1 MRLPP
6 RRGSLTPP
14 SVGGARRGDRGS
26 HASDYPDE
34 VTVTNPFLYLQS
46 NADENPNGV
55 FSRSAD
61 QTVTNAEA
69 VVQVKKI
76 AFELRRLGVKA
87 GQVVGLDLPDQL
99 SILFTEA
106 VYHEAAI
113 GTVIPDGYVADGAFR
128 VDWVFTNRASTPQPG
143 AQVVTVDAAFLRLIE
158 QNPYGIRPS
167 DEPIDTLRIVFSS
180 GTTGTP
186 KAIAIGRSMEQ
197 AMDAA
202 LQVWF
207 QGAPLLSLMDTGTA
221 AGLGEFYLAVKGG
234 QPYHCAGGA
243 SPAAV
248 VRLAEQVGVRTLKGS
263 PAQVAALVD
272 ELEAQQRTL
281 PTIETVIVAGT
292 VMPPGVAERM
302 RRAAEGC
309 SIFSNYGSTEAGGAA
324 SRLYESDD
332 PFDAGQIVRG
342 SQVEIVDEHDA
353 PLPDGEVGRIR
364 HRSFGMT
371 HEYLGNPEATASAFR
386 DGWFYPG
393 DLGFIRPDGGLTLTG
408 REAEVLNAGGVKID
422 PNRLDHFALGH
433 PGVIDACSFDYPTA
447 SGIRQVG
454 MALVA
459 RDDLDVKGLVA
470 ALTAEFGA
478 AAPTLVA
485 RVAAIPRTATGK
497 PKRRELAD
505 AYAEC

>member
-1 MRLPP
+1 M
-6 RRGSLTPP
+6 
-14 SVGGARRGDRGS
+14 
-26 HASDYPDE
+26 
-34 VTVTNPFLYLQS
+34 TVTNPFLYLQR

-61 QTVTNAEA
+61 QTVTNADA
-69 VVQVKKI
+69 LVQVKKI
-76 AFELRRLGVKA
+76 AYEMRRLGVKA
-87 GQVVGLDLPDQL
+87 GQVVALDLPDQL

-106 VYHEAAI
+106 VFHEAAI
-113 GTVIPDGYVADGAFR
+113 STVIPDGFVADGGFR
-128 VDWVFTNRASTPQPG
+128 VHWVFTNRATTAQPG
-143 AQVVTVDAAFLRLIE
+143 AEVVTVDGAFLRLIE

-167 DEPIDTLRIVFSS
+167 EEPIETLRIVFSS

-202 LQVWF
+202 LPFWF

-221 AGLGEFYLAVKGG
+221 AGLGEFYLAVKGA

-243 SPAAV
+243 NPAAI
-248 VRLAEQVGVRTLKGS
+248 VRLADQVGVRTLKGS

-292 VMPPGVAERM
+292 VMPPGVAQRM
-302 RRAAEGC
+302 RAAAEGC
-309 SIFSNYGSTEAGGAA
+309 TILSNYGSTEAGGAA

-332 PFDAGQIVRG
+332 PYDAGQIARG
-342 SQVEIVDEHDA
+342 SEVQIVDENDA

-364 HRSFGMT
+364 HRSFGMA
-371 HEYLGNPEATASAFR
+371 HGYLGNPEATARAFR

-393 DLGFIRPDGGLTLTG
+393 DLGYIRPDGGLTLTG

-422 PNRLDHFALGH
+422 PNRLDHFALNH
-433 PGVIDACSFDYPTA
+433 PGVIDACSFDYATA

-459 RDDLDVKGLVA
+459 RDDLDVKALVA
-470 ALTAEFGA
+470 SLGAEFGA
-478 AAPTLVA
+478 AAPKLVA
-485 RVAAIPRTATGK
+485 RVDAIPRTNTGK
-497 PKRRELAD
+497 PKRRELAEN
-505 AYAEC
+505 YTES